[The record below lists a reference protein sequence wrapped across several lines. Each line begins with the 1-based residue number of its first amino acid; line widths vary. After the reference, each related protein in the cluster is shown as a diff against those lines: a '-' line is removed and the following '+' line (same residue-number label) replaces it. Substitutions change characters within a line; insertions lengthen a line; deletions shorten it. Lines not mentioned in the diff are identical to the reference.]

1 MRSFHHEELVSQL
14 TFDQTLDVVKQVFAA
29 TVIWFANSKS
39 MCQSE
44 MIEISF
50 YVPWLPWKGS
60 SHYLQLGSFWPGWC
74 RFGVGNISGFCVCVW
89 GACGLAYFLLERLVF
104 QWNASNVQFPAKRP
118 EIVVHLASIKNN
130 WDLEALGREIHHF
143 PEKNGLNMQFARPFG
158 PKLDY
163 FFECVS
169 YFSLIFSNFL
179 LFCFAYVLLFSFILW
194 HVIFN
199 CLFS

>member
-14 TFDQTLDVVKQVFAA
+14 TFDQILDVVKQEFAA
-29 TVIWFANSKS
+29 TVIWFANSKN

-130 WDLEALGREIHHF
+130 WDLEALGIYLYRYRNIIF
-143 PEKNGLNMQFARPFG
+143 YIWLYQI
-158 PKLDY
+158 KL
-163 FFECVS
+163 
-169 YFSLIFSNFL
+169 
-179 LFCFAYVLLFSFILW
+179 
-194 HVIFN
+194 
-199 CLFS
+199 

>member
-29 TVIWFANSKS
+29 TVIWFANSKNI
-39 MCQSE
+39 CQSE

-50 YVPWLPWKGS
+50 YVPWLTWKGS
-60 SHYLQLGSFWPGWC
+60 SHYLQLGNFWPGWC

-130 WDLEALGREIHHF
+130 WDLEALGMEYVPTF
-143 PEKNGLNMQFARPFG
+143 GL
-158 PKLDY
+158 KLMVNLGKLQHWA
-163 FFECVS
+163 FW
-169 YFSLIFSNFL
+169 I
-179 LFCFAYVLLFSFILW
+179 AG
-194 HVIFN
+194 
-199 CLFS
+199 